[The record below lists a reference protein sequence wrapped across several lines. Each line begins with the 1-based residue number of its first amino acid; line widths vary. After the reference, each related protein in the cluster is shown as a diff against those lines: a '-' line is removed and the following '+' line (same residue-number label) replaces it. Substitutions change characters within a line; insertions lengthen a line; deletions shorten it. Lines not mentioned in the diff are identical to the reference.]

1 MMTQKDQQTWI
12 FEIMTTKGGT
22 NAPSGGGGAGKVT
35 PSPTQYF
42 SLRYVLIL
50 IET

>member
-1 MMTQKDQQTWI
+1 
-12 FEIMTTKGGT
+12 MTTKGGT

-42 SLRYVLIL
+42 SLRYLRTYLYIL